1 MKKINLIKCNYFMD
15 NILQEAFFKRN
26 FNIIKILIQDNRI
39 NVSHQNSC
47 GRMILHIIWW
57 FIHSKLNELK
67 LLLYCQ
73 INIDLNIKDKYNK
86 TVEDIIIS
94 NNKI

>member
-47 GRMILHIIWW
+47 GRMIFTHYLVIYT
-57 FIHSKLNELK
+57 F
-67 LLLYCQ
+67 
-73 INIDLNIKDKYNK
+73 K
-86 TVEDIIIS
+86 T
-94 NNKI
+94 K